1 MNVTKMVTKSAIEMV
16 EDIDKRIAEINRL
29 LGHLDNNMASSVMEG
44 HDTDMLRP
52 VLEAVRADLL
62 SASRRLATLEDAEQE
77 GEGDQTT
84 K

>member
-44 HDTDMLRP
+44 HDKDMLRP